1 MIINTPIHKSLRVTC
16 LVPPE
21 APYMYV
27 LPCGGRAN
35 MLKLLHMEYG
45 ATVKPALNPIDTE

>member
-45 ATVKPALNPIDTE
+45 ASAKPTLNPMDTE